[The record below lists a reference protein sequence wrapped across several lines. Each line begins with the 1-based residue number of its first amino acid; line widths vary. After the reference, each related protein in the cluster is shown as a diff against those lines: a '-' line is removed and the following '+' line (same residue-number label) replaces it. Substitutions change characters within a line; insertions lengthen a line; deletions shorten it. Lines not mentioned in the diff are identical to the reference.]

1 MQLIALFILAGRL
14 VCFIKMFVLNNT
26 INALMSWPMQL
37 TSNSF
42 RVVQVTSVPVMSS
55 YVQLC
60 PVMSSYVQ
68 SCTLNV
74 TTVSIAWLQLL
85 QFRLRACHQNIKISN

>member
-55 YVQLC
+55 YVQ
-60 PVMSSYVQ
+60 